1 MTYKPNNWV
10 IVKIMD
16 DDGALQ
22 GYKVL
27 GGWSGGYL
35 DGDSWRMNSGI
46 TSYKDNGDSYSFYG
60 FTGSEYKCNKGTETV
75 RLNMAEPIKMI
86 EEFPNLA
93 KIVDVQEALE
103 TLEVAE

>member
-1 MTYKPNNWV
+1 MIYKPDNWV

-16 DDGALQ
+16 GEGVAK

-60 FTGSEYKCNKGTETV
+60 FSGSVYECNKSTETI
-75 RLNMAEPIKMI
+75 RLNMAEPIR
-86 EEFPNLA
+86 ELEQFPNLA

-103 TLEVAE
+103 TLDVAV